1 RSATGAG
8 IAVKRVGRCGGTV
21 RQLEEPF
28 RKEDPMTRS
37 IRWTRTIVL
46 AVLVVVGL
54 SAAASMA
61 RAAAASGALVTTK
74 AEIALLTTKGVSG
87 TGINVD
93 TEAGNVTLHGKVY
106 TDAEKAKAEST
117 VKGIAGVKSI
127 KNLLQVVPEP
137 RAKAVEAADDQ
148 VKDRVAKA
156 LKADP
161 AIGASDV
168 RVQSVNNGV
177 VLLGGDV
184 KNMTDHLRAVEIA
197 ANVPGVRRVESE
209 IKGPDKLAAATR

>member
-1 RSATGAG
+1 
-8 IAVKRVGRCGGTV
+8 
-21 RQLEEPF
+21 
-28 RKEDPMTRS
+28 MTRS
-37 IRWTRTIVL
+37 IRWTRTTVL

-61 RAAAASGALVTTK
+61 RAAATSDAWITTK
-74 AEIALLTTKGVSG
+74 AKIALLTTKGVSG